1 MKSCH
6 RVYLNILLTKEEV
19 KVTATNISTYESF
32 AEKNSNGADISAL
45 SGAIEKLGKYA
56 LYYSLALVLVYIGGM
71 KFTAYEAQGISGL
84 VANSPLLAWTYNLF
98 SQQGLSNLIGLIE
111 LAIAALIAAR
121 PLNPRASAL
130 GGVLAVGLFATT
142 LSFLFSTPG
151 IVEASLGFPAL
162 TVMPGQFLL
171 KDIVLLGAAVYVIG
185 DSLRHIT
192 ESK

>member
-1 MKSCH
+1 M
-6 RVYLNILLTKEEV
+6 T
-19 KVTATNISTYESF
+19 TTNISTHESIT
-32 AEKNSNGADISAL
+32 EKNLSGADISAL
-45 SGAIEKLGKYA
+45 SGAIEKLGKYS
-56 LYYSLALVLVYIGGM
+56 LYYSLVLVLVYIGGM

-130 GGVLAVGLFATT
+130 GGILAVGLFATT

-171 KDIVLLGAAVYVIG
+171 KDIVLLGVALYVVG
-185 DSLRHIT
+185 ESLRHIT

>member
-32 AEKNSNGADISAL
+32 AEKNANGADISAL

-121 PLNPRASAL
+121 PFNPRASAL

-185 DSLRHIT
+185 DSLRHFT